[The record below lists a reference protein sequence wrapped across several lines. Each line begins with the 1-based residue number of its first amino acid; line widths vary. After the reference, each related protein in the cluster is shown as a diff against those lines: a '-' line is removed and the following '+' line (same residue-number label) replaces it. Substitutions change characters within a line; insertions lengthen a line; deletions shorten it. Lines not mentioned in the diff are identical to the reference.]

1 MTGHEAAVTCVCSD
15 YGSGSFVCSGSRDGS
30 VRCSILFYSPIL
42 TKITRMLIFERC
54 WDLLSGLTVNIITDC
69 GGEVTSVA
77 CSGNLIVTAARNST
91 VRVIDMRM
99 NRVLQRLRGSHNVS
113 RNFIRASFGPGNG
126 NVMCGSEDGLLH
138 MWDQAS
144 GARVDK
150 ITASASPV
158 YAGAWSAAQGI
169 LACACHDGTVSLWG
183 QRQRLDCVSSP
194 HSPTQP

>member
-1 MTGHEAAVTCVCSD
+1 MTGVARLFAAEVEMEA
-15 YGSGSFVCSGSRDGS
+15 SGKTVFIV
-30 VRCSILFYSPIL
+30 LIL
-42 TKITRMLIFERC
+42 TDFVKSLAFERC

-77 CSGNLIVTAARNST
+77 CSGNMIVTAARNST

-126 NVMCGSEDGLLH
+126 NVMCGSEDGVLH
-138 MWDQAS
+138 IWDQAS
-144 GARVDK
+144 GDRVDK

-169 LACACHDGTVSLWG
+169 LACACHDGTVPLWG
-183 QRQRLDCVSSP
+183 PRQRFDNIASP
-194 HSPTQP
+194 NSPAQT